1 MNEKSNRLYKNTI
14 IFLIGNIGSKLI
26 QFLLVPLYTY
36 TMTTSQYGTT
46 EMVFTMSNLL
56 LPLFSIAIADG
67 LLRFGLD
74 KKCNQGEVLRACLS
88 IAFVGSIVS
97 IVFYPLFNTIDG
109 LRGYVTFFLTIMNLQ
124 IYSNLLAINLKI
136 QEKNKLFAANSIL
149 YTFVL
154 GSSSAILLGVMKTG
168 IVGYFTSYIIANIV
182 SIVFLF
188 VVGDVYARLRNAKKN
203 GALIKELVI
212 YSLPM
217 IMNAI
222 SWWIISV
229 SDRIAINYYLESS
242 DVGIYGVAAK
252 LPSIITT
259 IVGVFSQ
266 AWIISAAVEYDN
278 DRDKEFYSQT
288 FAKYYGLVFLMI
300 SGFIAVLRP
309 FMTIYVSPD
318 YRAAWFYAIL
328 LISSVSFSS
337 VASFYGGIHQA
348 AKKNISGMVTITIGS
363 VLNVVL
369 NMVWIPI
376 LGIQGAV
383 FATYFSWG
391 LVVLLRIVEVRK
403 FFNFYVDY
411 RRFCFYIV
419 INLIE
424 SLAIMYGNMII
435 TVTVS
440 FVAVCIM
447 CYMERKLA
455 LSLMGTV
462 VRIPQKLLRK
472 FGDDSK

>member
-1 MNEKSNRLYKNTI
+1 MNEKSNKLYKNTI
-14 IFLIGNIGSKLI
+14 IFLIGNIGSKII

-36 TMTTSQYGTT
+36 TMTTGQYGTT
-46 EMVFTMSNLL
+46 ELVFTMSNLL

-74 KKCNQGEVLRACLS
+74 TKRNQGEVLRACLT

-97 IVFYPLFNTIDG
+97 IVFYPLFNAIDG
-109 LRGYVTFFLTIMNLQ
+109 LRGYVVFFLIIMNLQ
-124 IYSNLLAINLKI
+124 IYNNLLAINLKI

-149 YTFVL
+149 YTFIL
-154 GSSSAILLGVMKTG
+154 GASSAILLGVLKAG
-168 IVGYFTSYIIANIV
+168 IVGYFTSYIIANFI

-188 VVGDVYARLRNAKKN
+188 IVGDVYLRLRNTKKN
-203 GALIKELVI
+203 TALIKELVI

-242 DVGIYGVAAK
+242 DVGIYGIAAK

-288 FAKYYGLVFLMI
+288 FAKYYGLVFLMN

-309 FMTIYVSPD
+309 FMTIYVSSD
-318 YRAAWFYAIL
+318 YRSAWFYAIL

-348 AKKNISGMVTITIGS
+348 AKKNISGMVTIAIGS
-363 VLNVVL
+363 GLNIIL
-369 NMVWIPI
+369 NLVWIPI
-376 LGIQGAV
+376 MGIQGAV
-383 FATYFSWG
+383 FATYISWG
-391 LVVLLRIVEVRK
+391 VVALLRIIEVRK
-403 FFNFYVDY
+403 FFDFYVDY
-411 RRFCFYIV
+411 RRFCVYII

-424 SLAIMYGNMII
+424 SIAIMYGNMII
-435 TVTVS
+435 TVSVS
-440 FVAVCIM
+440 LVAVSIM
-447 CYMERKLA
+447 CFMERKLA
-455 LSLMGTV
+455 LNLLEAV
-462 VRIPQKLLRK
+462 FRIPQKLLKRIR
-472 FGDDSK
+472 